1 MSAKIRE
8 IIDEINAAF
17 ARNEGEAMLNHCLD
31 EIEWTMVGESTHSG
45 HKAIREELAAH
56 KTSSPPVIENCR
68 TMVDGKLA
76 ACFGEMSMTDSAGE
90 IAKFSFCDVYEFAG
104 DKIAKLTS
112 YVVNT
117 TPKSESGSAAA

>member
-17 ARNEGEAMLNHCLD
+17 ARNEGETMLNHCLD

-45 HKAIREELAAH
+45 HKAIREELSAH
-56 KTSSPPVIENCR
+56 KTCSPPVIENCK
-68 TMVDGKLA
+68 TIVDGNIA
-76 ACFGEMSMTDSAGE
+76 ACFGDMTITDSDGA

-104 DKIAKLTS
+104 EKIAKLTS

-117 TPKSESGSAAA
+117 APRSESGVAAA